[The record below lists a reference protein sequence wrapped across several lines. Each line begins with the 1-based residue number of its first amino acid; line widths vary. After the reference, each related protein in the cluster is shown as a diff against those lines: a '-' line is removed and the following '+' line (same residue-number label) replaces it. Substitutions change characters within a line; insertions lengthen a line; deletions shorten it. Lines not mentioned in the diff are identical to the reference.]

1 MTGSS
6 LPDPR
11 LQLLFVLLLGATL
24 FGSLW
29 AIADERKALA
39 ATLVTIGVAT
49 SLLPV
54 LIRVLPPLARDAR
67 TSERDASYAVT
78 VVGLILYAVVVG
90 GVIALI
96 NID

>member
-1 MTGSS
+1 
-6 LPDPR
+6 
-11 LQLLFVLLLGATL
+11 VLVLGATL

-29 AIADERKALA
+29 AIADEGEALA
-39 ATLVTIGVAT
+39 ATLVTIGVAI
-49 SLLPV
+49 SLIPV

-67 TSERDASYAVT
+67 TSVRDASYAVT